1 MTEKEMLS
9 LCNYIAK
16 ERNKTIYCP
25 IVINPNLVTM
35 LGRVV
40 FEHTNDRTMN
50 IESIEFSEK
59 LLKFGTKEAIITTAM
74 HELAHAFVIWDT
86 EKPHGHDM
94 YWKAEMRRMGIKNP
108 KRFAERQIWKPHRDL
123 YKYEIYCKKCGKLVA
138 HGDVS
143 SSLTRGESALASGCC
158 NAPLRIVQNW
168 N

>member
-40 FEHTNDRTMN
+40 FEHTSDLTMR

-86 EKPHGHDM
+86 GKPHGHDM
-94 YWKAEMRRMGIKNP
+94 YWKRRCEEWELKILNDSRKGRYGNLIVICISMKSIAKN
-108 KRFAERQIWKPHRDL
+108 A
-123 YKYEIYCKKCGKLVA
+123 V
-138 HGDVS
+138 
-143 SSLTRGESALASGCC
+143 
-158 NAPLRIVQNW
+158 N
-168 N
+168 

>member
-59 LLKFGTKEAIITTAM
+59 LLKFGTKEAIITTTM
-74 HELAHAFVIWDT
+74 HEF
-86 EKPHGHDM
+86 GSCFCNM
-94 YWKAEMRRMGIKNP
+94 GYWKTS
-108 KRFAERQIWKPHRDL
+108 W
-123 YKYEIYCKKCGKLVA
+123 
-138 HGDVS
+138 S
-143 SSLTRGESALASGCC
+143 
-158 NAPLRIVQNW
+158 
-168 N
+168 

>member
-40 FEHTNDRTMN
+40 FEHTSDLTMR

-59 LLKFGTKEAIITTAM
+59 LLKFGTKEAIITAAI
-74 HELAHAFVIWDT
+74 HELAHAFVFWDT
-86 EKPHGHDM
+86 RKPHGHDM
-94 YWKAEMRRMGIKNP
+94 YWKAEMRRMGIKDP
-108 KRFAERQIWKPHRDL
+108 KRFAEGQIWKPHPDL
-123 YKYEIYCKKCGKLVA
+123 HKYEVYCKKCGRLVA
-138 HGDVS
+138 YRDS
-143 SSLTRGESALASGCC
+143 SCPLTRGENALVSGCC
-158 NAPLRIVQNW
+158 EAPLRIVQNW